1 MNLGRQAAFVVR
13 QTRRSRGKLLFS
25 IIAVI
30 LGVAATAA
38 VKTISNS
45 LEDAISRESRSLMG
59 ADVRLES
66 GSPLEPN
73 ESLTRGL
80 RLNGSQSAD
89 VVEFFT
95 MVRVVE
101 KGKSNGRTR
110 LVRVRAVEGAFPFYG
125 NITTTPPGLFEDIQG
140 GNKHAILLDPTL
152 FPALGV
158 QEGMRVAIGA
168 KEYRITGAINKEP
181 GSPGFSAGY
190 GAPVYVS
197 RSTLEDTG
205 LLVTGSRIKYARY
218 FKLPES
224 LNVEDWKEAHWK
236 ESLDANITI
245 FTYREAV
252 SSVRRFMT
260 NLSRFLTL
268 AGLVI
273 LFLGG
278 LGIGLAMNVFVK
290 SRLDDIATARALG
303 ATPGFMMTIYLA
315 LGSGLAV
322 VGSLLGVLVGYLA
335 ARAAGDLGGSYLP
348 VRIEVG
354 FDPAASL
361 AAVIPGIVVTLAFI
375 MFPVFRTRKISPLRV
390 LRRMS
395 EEEQVESGSFPLRVR
410 SFLISNSI
418 EIVAAVAMIG
428 VMLGVS
434 ITQSDS
440 GPTGIFFTAGVLGAA
455 LLLLGISRL
464 LIRAVK
470 RLLPF
475 VRSYR
480 LRQGLANL
488 YRPGNQTST
497 MLVATGVGVLLI
509 MTIFTAEAAVR
520 GEISFTS
527 GGRPN
532 LFLMDIQEEQK
543 VGTVDL
549 MHTYAKD
556 SKVTPMISMRVK
568 AINGKRIEKSNIE
581 KNANQRNWQNSL
593 RSYEYFGSYRSTL
606 NASEV
611 LTSGDFWE
619 GREPRGQEVS
629 VDERWADQLDV
640 SLGDVLTLE
649 IQGLPLE
656 ATVTSKRRVDWVA
669 MQINSVLLFSPGPI
683 EQAPHMY
690 VSGMNIPDE
699 KSRYSFQEELVRKY
713 PNITV
718 IDANQAVETISGIAK
733 NIAFVVQWMAGA
745 TLAAGMIILT
755 GCIGSSR
762 YARLRESVLL
772 KTIGA
777 RSRDIVTILTVEYAV
792 LGALGAVTG
801 TLLSQALAWP
811 LLYYFFEVKPA
822 LPIVPALLVGGA
834 VVGLTIAIGLLVS
847 RDAMAGKPLDVLR
860 EETT

>member
-1 MNLGRQAAFVVR
+1 MNLTSQAAFVVR

-25 IIAVI
+25 VLAVV

-45 LEDAISRESRSLMG
+45 LEEAISRESRSLMG
-59 ADVRLES
+59 ADLRLES
-66 GSPLEPN
+66 STPLKED
-73 ESLTRGL
+73 EALTVGL
-80 RLNGSQSAD
+80 KRNGAQAAD

-95 MVRVVE
+95 MIRVVE
-101 KGKSNGRTR
+101 KGDSNGKTR

-125 NITTTPPGLFEDIQG
+125 NITTTPPEAFEDIQH
-140 GNKHAILLDPTL
+140 GNDRAILVDPTL

-158 QEGMRVAIGA
+158 SEGARVALGK
-168 KEYRITGAINKEP
+168 KEYRIAGAIHKEP

-190 GAPVYVS
+190 GPPVYVS
-197 RSTLEDTG
+197 RSTLEKTG
-205 LLVTGSRIKYARY
+205 LLVTGSRIKYVRY
-218 FKLPES
+218 FKIPES

-236 ESLDANITI
+236 ASLDANITI
-245 FTYREAV
+245 FTFREAV
-252 SSVRRFMT
+252 SSVRRFMA

-303 ATPGFMMTIYLA
+303 ATPGFMIRIYIA
-315 LGSGLAV
+315 LGSALAV
-322 VGSLLGVLVGYLA
+322 IGSALGVGVGYLA

-348 VRIEVG
+348 VRIDVA

-361 AAVIPGIVVTLAFI
+361 AAVVPGIVVTLAFI
-375 MFPVFRTRKISPLRV
+375 LFPVFRTRKISPLRV

-395 EEEQVESGSFPLRVR
+395 DDESVETGPLLSRIKR
-410 SFLISNSI
+410 FLVTNGV
-418 EIVAAVAMIG
+418 EIVAALGMVG
-428 VMLGVS
+428 VMLAVS

-440 GPTGIFFTAGVLGAA
+440 GPTGIFFTGGVLGAA

-470 RLLPF
+470 RLLPL
-475 VRSYR
+475 VKSYR

-527 GGRPN
+527 RGRPN
-532 LFLMDIQEEQK
+532 LFLVDIQEEQK
-543 VGTVDL
+543 DGTLGL
-549 MHTYAKD
+549 MHRYAQD
-556 SKVTPMISMRVK
+556 SKLTPMISMRLK
-568 AINGKRIEKSNIE
+568 AINGVRIEKSDIE
-581 KNANQRNWQNSL
+581 RNANQRNWQNSL
-593 RSYEYFGSYRSTL
+593 RSYEYFGSYRTKL
-606 NASEV
+606 NAAEV
-611 LTSGDFWE
+611 VTAGDFWE
-619 GREPRGQEVS
+619 GREPVGQEVS

-656 ATVTSKRRVDWVA
+656 AKVTSKRRVDWVA

-683 EQAPHMY
+683 EAAPHMY
-690 VSGMNIPDE
+690 VSGMNIPEE
-699 KSRYSFQEELVRKY
+699 KSRFAFQESLVGKY

-777 RSRDIVTILTVEYAV
+777 RSIDIVTILTVEYAV
-792 LGALGAVTG
+792 LGLLGAAAG

-811 LLYYFFEVKPA
+811 LLYYFFEVKPG
-822 LPIVPALLVGGA
+822 LPLVPALLVGGS

-860 EETT
+860 EEAT

>member
-1 MNLGRQAAFVVR
+1 MNLTGQAAFVIR

-25 IIAVI
+25 VLAVV

-45 LEDAISRESRSLMG
+45 LEEAISRESRSLMG
-59 ADVRLES
+59 ADLRLES
-66 GSPLEPN
+66 SAPLEAD
-73 ESLTRGL
+73 ESLTVGL
-80 RLNGSQSAD
+80 KRNGAQAAD

-95 MVRVVE
+95 MIRVVE
-101 KGKSNGRTR
+101 KGEANGKTR

-125 NITTTPPGLFEDIQG
+125 NLTTTPANAFQDIQT
-140 GNKHAILLDPTL
+140 GNDRAILVDPTL

-158 QEGMRVAIGA
+158 SEGARVALGK
-168 KEYRITGAINKEP
+168 KEYRIEGVINNEP
-181 GSPGFSAGY
+181 GSPGFSAGF
-190 GAPVYVS
+190 GPPVYVS
-197 RSTLEDTG
+197 LSTLEKTN
-205 LLVTGSRIKYARY
+205 LLVTGSRIKYMRY
-218 FKLPES
+218 FKIPQS
-224 LNVEDWKEAHWK
+224 LNVEDWKQAHWK
-236 ESLDANITI
+236 ESQEANITI
-245 FTYREAV
+245 FTFREAV

-303 ATPGFMMTIYLA
+303 ATPGFMIRIYIA
-315 LGSGLAV
+315 LGSALAIIGSAVGV
-322 VGSLLGVLVGYLA
+322 VMGYLA
-335 ARAAGDLGGSYLP
+335 AKAAGDLGGGYLP
-348 VRIEVG
+348 VQIEVA

-361 AAVIPGIVVTLAFI
+361 AAVVPGIVVTLAFVL
-375 MFPVFRTRKISPLRV
+375 FPVFRTRKISPLRV

-395 EEEQVESGSFPLRVR
+395 DDEAAETGPLLSRIKGFVVSNGVEIL
-410 SFLISNSI
+410 
-418 EIVAAVAMIG
+418 AALVMVG
-428 VMLGVS
+428 VMLAVS

-470 RLLPF
+470 KLLPF
-475 VRSYR
+475 VKSYR

-527 GGRPN
+527 RGRPN
-532 LFLMDIQEEQK
+532 LFLVDIQEEQK
-543 VGTVDL
+543 DGVLSL
-549 MHTYAKD
+549 MQRYAKD
-556 SKVTPMISMRVK
+556 SKVTPMITMRLR
-568 AINGKRIEKSNIE
+568 AINGVLIDKSDIEKD
-581 KNANQRNWQNSL
+581 ANQRSWQNSI
-593 RSYEYFGSYRSTL
+593 RSYEYRSTFRTKL
-606 NASEV
+606 NPGEV
-611 LTSGDFWE
+611 LTAGNFWE
-619 GREPRGQEVS
+619 GRDPQGQEVS
-629 VDERWADQLDV
+629 VDERWASEFNVSIGDQL
-640 SLGDVLTLE
+640 TLD
-649 IQGLPLE
+649 IQGLPLD
-656 ATVTSKRRVDWVA
+656 AIVTSKRRVDWAA
-669 MQINSVLLFSPGPI
+669 MQINSILVFSPGPI
-683 EQAPHMY
+683 QEAPRVY
-690 VSGMNIPDE
+690 YGSINIADE
-699 KSRYSFQEELVRKY
+699 KDRFSFQESLVARF

-718 IDANQAVETISGIAK
+718 IDANQALETISGIAK

-777 RSRDIVTILTVEYAV
+777 RSVDIVTILTVEYAV
-792 LGALGAVTG
+792 LGLLGAFAG

-811 LLYYFFEVKPA
+811 LLYYFFEVKPG
-822 LPIVPALLVGGA
+822 LPLVPALLVGGA